1 MRCSATPDRA
11 LPVKGN
17 RRRYRLPVLT
27 AAFVVVIGSLTV
39 AAMREPAPLSP
50 ADQMYQIASGLRCP
64 VCRNLSVADSPSP
77 LAEEMR
83 AAIADRLRAGETP
96 DEIRAYFSDRYG
108 EWILLNPRARGL
120 GWLVWAG
127 PPLALAAGALAVW
140 RLITSRR
147 PADESP
153 VSDSERVRIQRE
165 LALLQDYE

>member
-1 MRCSATPDRA
+1 MCCSTSRDRA
-11 LPVKGN
+11 PPVQGN
-17 RRRYRLPVLT
+17 RQYRRPVLS
-27 AAFVVVIGSLTV
+27 AAFLVVIVSLVV
-39 AAMREPAPLSP
+39 AGAREPAPLSP

-83 AAIADRLRAGETP
+83 AAIADRLKAGETP
-96 DEIRAYFSDRYG
+96 DEIRAYFADRYG

-120 GWLVWAG
+120 GWLIWAG
-127 PPLALAAGALAVW
+127 PPLALGLGALAVW
-140 RLITSRR
+140 RLIKTRH
-147 PADESP
+147 PASSTP